1 LENGTRSF
9 RFRIII
15 RPTMETPNLDPP
27 PREALSP
34 NGAVGTERAK
44 HPAAARQLVGRL
56 DATEATIGVVGLG
69 YVGLPLA
76 AEYATQGFET
86 RGVDL
91 DEDRVDRLNAGDNYI
106 EDLDDDA
113 IDGLV
118 ETGRLRATAHYER
131 GDEVDVWFL
140 CVPTPVTETNEPDP
154 SYIEAATRAIAPHLR
169 PGQLVVLKSTT
180 YPGTT
185 EDVVAPIL
193 EEEGPDDLTLGEDIF
208 LAFSPERIDPGNDEY
223 TTANTPVVA
232 GGMTETGTEMARRA
246 LGQIIADVH
255 TVSGP
260 KAAEM
265 EKLLENIFRSVNI
278 ALANELAQFCER
290 VDGLSMWEVV
300 DAAATKPFGF
310 MPFYP
315 GPGVGG
321 HCIPID
327 PHYLSKVAET
337 HDFETSFITLSA
349 QVNEEMPRH
358 VVDAVIETIAREPV
372 RLQDAEVLVLG
383 VAFKG
388 NVSDTRRSPAGE
400 IIRLLREKGMGQIR
414 YHDPHVEA
422 YRVPEGEDTNGRAG
436 TVPSVDLTPE
446 VLRHHEA
453 TVIVTDH
460 DAVDPGLVAEHAPAI
475 VDTRNALDGIDDPAL
490 REKITLLGAG

>member
-1 LENGTRSF
+1 MNDS
-9 RFRIII
+9 
-15 RPTMETPNLDPP
+15 PSVSPAVDSDSET
-27 PREALSP
+27 A
-34 NGAVGTERAK
+34 A
-44 HPAAARQLVGRL
+44 PADRL
-56 DATEATIGVVGLG
+56 CRRLKAGEATIGVVGLG

-76 AEYATQGFET
+76 LEYAEKGFRV

-91 DEDRVDRLNAGDNYI
+91 DEDRVESLNAGRNYV
-106 EDLDDDA
+106 EDLDDAAVRSHAEAD
-113 IDGLV
+113 
-118 ETGRLRATAHYER
+118 RLTARTDFAR
-131 GDEVDVWFL
+131 GADMDVVFV
-140 CVPTPVTETNEPDP
+140 CVPTPVTETNEPDTTHVE
-154 SYIEAATRAIAPHLR
+154 SATRALAEHLR
-169 PGQLVVLKSTT
+169 PGQLVVLRSTT

-185 EDVVAPIL
+185 EEIVVPIL
-193 EEEGPDDLTLGEDIF
+193 AEAAPEDLTVGEDVF
-208 LAFSPERIDPGNDEY
+208 VAFSPERIDPGNDEY

-232 GGMTETGTEMARRA
+232 GGVTETGTDVVRRA
-246 LGQIIADVH
+246 LEPIMSEVH

-278 ALANELAQFCER
+278 ALANELAQLCER
-290 VDGLSMWEVV
+290 IDDLSMWEVV

-321 HCIPID
+321 HCIPVD
-327 PHYLSKVAET
+327 PYYLSSVGKT

-358 VVDAVIETIAREPV
+358 VVEAVIEAIAREPV
-372 RLQDAEVLVLG
+372 RLQDAAVLVLG

-400 IIRLLREKGMGQIR
+400 IIRLLRKKRVGQIR
-414 YHDPHVEA
+414 YHDPHVDAYEA
-422 YRVPEGEDTNGRAG
+422 PGADGENARAE
-436 TVPSVDLTPE
+436 VPSVDLTPE
-446 VLRHHEA
+446 TLRHHEA
-453 TVIVTDH
+453 VVIVTDH
-460 DAVDPGLVAEHAPAI
+460 DAIDSSLVAEHAPAI
-475 VDTRNALDGIDDPAL
+475 VDTRNALDGVDDSAL

>member
-1 LENGTRSF
+1 MPELAPAPDT
-9 RFRIII
+9 I
-15 RPTMETPNLDPP
+15 D
-27 PREALSP
+27 
-34 NGAVGTERAK
+34 
-44 HPAAARQLVGRL
+44 AAAQLRRRL
-56 DATEATIGVVGLG
+56 DTNEATIGVVGLG

-76 AEYATQGFET
+76 AEYAAKGFET
-86 RGVDL
+86 RGIDL
-91 DEDRVDRLNAGDNYI
+91 NEDRVRRLNAGDNYV
-106 EDLDDDA
+106 EDLDDAA
-113 IDGLV
+113 IEGLV
-118 ETGRLRATAHYER
+118 EMGRLWATPHYEE
-131 GDEVDVWFL
+131 GEGVDVWFL

-154 SYIEAATRAIAPHLR
+154 SYIEAATRSIAPHLR
-169 PGQLVVLKSTT
+169 PGQVVVLKSTT

-185 EDVVAPIL
+185 EEVVAPIL
-193 EEEGPDDLTLGEDIF
+193 EEEGPDGLTLGEDVF

-232 GGMTETGTEMARRA
+232 GGMTEACTEMARRA

-260 KAAEM
+260 KVAEM

-278 ALANELAQFCER
+278 ALANELAQLCER
-290 VDGLSMWEVV
+290 IDDLSMWEVV

-327 PHYLSKVAET
+327 PYYLSSVAKT

-358 VVDAVIETIAREPV
+358 VVDAVVEAIAREPV

-388 NVSDTRRSPAGE
+388 NVSDTRRSPADE
-400 IIRLLREKGMGQIR
+400 IIRLLREKGVGQIR
-414 YHDPHVEA
+414 YCDPHVDA
-422 YRVPEGEDTNGRAG
+422 YAAPGEEEGRE
-436 TVPSVDLTPE
+436 TVPAVDLTPE
-446 VLRHHEA
+446 VLRQHEA

-460 DAVDPGLVAEHAPAI
+460 DAFDPALIAAHAPAI
-475 VDTRNALDGIDDPAL
+475 VDTRNALLGVEDPAL

>member
-1 LENGTRSF
+1 
-9 RFRIII
+9 
-15 RPTMETPNLDPP
+15 MEPPNLDPL
-27 PREALSP
+27 PREAPSP
-34 NGAVGTERAK
+34 NGTAETARAEL
-44 HPAAARQLVGRL
+44 PAAARQLAGRL
-56 DATEATIGVVGLG
+56 DATTATIGVVGLG

-76 AEYATQGFET
+76 AEYAAKGFET

-113 IDGLV
+113 IKGLV
-118 ETGRLRATAHYER
+118 ETGRLRATAHYDG
-131 GDEVDVWFL
+131 GDAVDVWFL
-140 CVPTPVTETNEPDP
+140 CVPTPVTDTNEPDP

-193 EEEGPDDLTLGEDIF
+193 KEEGPDGLTLGEDVF

-232 GGMTETGTEMARRA
+232 GGMTEACTAVAETA

-278 ALANELAQFCER
+278 ALSNELAQLCER

-300 DAAATKPFGF
+300 EAAATKPFGF

-327 PHYLSKVAET
+327 PHYLAKVAKT

-372 RLQDAEVLVLG
+372 RLQDAAVLVLG

-400 IIRLLREKGMGQIR
+400 IIRLLREKGVGQIR

-422 YRVPEGEDTNGRAG
+422 YGVPEGVDGEDAPTE
-436 TVPSVDLTPE
+436 VPSVDLTPE
-446 VLRHHEA
+446 TLRRHEVA
-453 TVIVTDH
+453 VVVTDH
-460 DAVDPGLVAEHAPAI
+460 DATDPYLVAEHAPAV
-475 VDTRNALDGIDDPAL
+475 VDTRNALGDIDDPAL